1 MRQHTNY
8 CHVLTSTSASEER
21 EYDVMEC
28 QEKVGTEFYH
38 VTTPTSASEEREHDV
53 NAIRESARKRDS
65 NLSQKSEIVG
75 SRCGLREIGSTGP
88 KRT

>member
-8 CHVLTSTSASEER
+8 CHVPTSTSASEER

-53 NAIRESARKRDS
+53 SAMRRVPGNVTATCYKKVK
-65 NLSQKSEIVG
+65 LG
-75 SRCGLREIGSTGP
+75 SV
-88 KRT
+88 